1 MSLDA
6 YVINVLFMQII
17 FLNVH
22 NGSEESSVNYE
33 QAIVKAPHMIL
44 RIYTRV
50 RKIVLQT
57 FILMSYKDIYYI
69 TPL

>member
-6 YVINVLFMQII
+6 YVINVLFMQIV

-33 QAIVKAPHMIL
+33 QVIVKAPHMIL